1 MFWGRWSRRRR
12 RRRRSSGAVIES
24 NLGAGIRIR
33 CALDCFP
40 TPSHGHGSVRIN
52 NSLVRRAQVITPKT
66 SPPLPGEQQKRGG
79 TLETELI
86 QRREQ
91 ERCQEISDRRRLFHP
106 SDAFCDRDYDGDDD
120 TRDGDGAIGRRAF
133 ARAPAMMM
141 KCAKGLGI
149 PSCAVP

>member
-1 MFWGRWSRRRR
+1 MCARLLSNPIAWSRF
-12 RRRRSSGAVIES
+12 GAHKQFTCS
-24 NLGAGIRIR
+24 PR
-33 CALDCFP
+33 
-40 TPSHGHGSVRIN
+40 
-52 NSLVRRAQVITPKT
+52 T
-66 SPPLPGEQQKRGG
+66 SDHAKDVPPPPEEQQKRGG

-86 QRREQ
+86 QQREQ
-91 ERCQEISDRRRLFHP
+91 EGWQEISDRRRLFHP